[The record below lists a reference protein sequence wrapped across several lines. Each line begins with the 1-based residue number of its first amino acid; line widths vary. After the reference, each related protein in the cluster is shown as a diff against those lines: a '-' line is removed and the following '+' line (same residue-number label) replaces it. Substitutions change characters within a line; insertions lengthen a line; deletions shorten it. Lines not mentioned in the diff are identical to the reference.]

1 MYIKEYVLNI
11 NGVGYINWQ
20 RDMNF
25 NYIVLY
31 NLLCLR

>member
-1 MYIKEYVLNI
+1 MYIKEYVLNF

-25 NYIVLY
+25 NYKVLY